1 MSVILERSLAA
12 LKATGAKFIIVMPD
26 GTTHS
31 QGDLK
36 LAEPEKEKRKKRG
49 VEHPIGAISGYYL
62 PLIKDML
69 PGQLVEIPYD
79 RFRPEVLVSGI
90 SSRAVSMW
98 GKNSTV
104 TARNPEKKV
113 VEVLRVA

>member
-36 LAEPEKEKRKKRG
+36 LAEPENSRKRRNSL
-49 VEHPIGAISGYYL
+49 HPHGTISTYYL
-62 PLIKDML
+62 PLIRDML
-69 PGQLVEIPYD
+69 PGQIVEVPYD
-79 RFRPEVLVSGI
+79 KFSPEVLVSGI

-113 VEVLRVA
+113 VEVLRVS